1 MLAFWIVAALLTVV
15 ALAFVLVPLLRRR
28 ASDAPTVREANLA
41 ALRSQRQ
48 EIESDVSLGVL
59 APEAKDEA
67 LSELVA
73 RASEDLETPAE
84 AQAAESKRPWPAAIA
99 FAILVPACALG
110 LYLWV
115 GLPAALDPRVVA
127 SAGPGDAQGAPSDHQ
142 MEELVLQLAQ
152 KVRERPDDV
161 QGWNL
166 LARSYN
172 AMGRTQDALDAYKHL
187 AKIAPNDPQVLAD
200 YADALALARGKN
212 LSGEPAEIIQRA
224 LKIDPKHPKSL
235 ALAGTVTLNEGKF
248 AESVGYWERLYTA
261 LPPDSQ
267 DLGEIRNIIEDVR
280 GRAAAAG
287 KPLPP
292 SRLIAGAPL
301 PAPSKPGPM
310 ASPPPM
316 AAAPAAMP
324 PAAPKAAAL
333 PGKGL
338 SGTVRLADALAGRV
352 SPTDTLFIY
361 ARAAQG
367 SRMPLAII
375 RGGAGELPKSF
386 ALDDSM
392 GMAPNVRLSDT
403 ASVVIEARV
412 SKAGSA
418 MAQPGDLVGA
428 SAPVAPGAK
437 GIAIVIDK
445 VVP

>member
-1 MLAFWIVAALLTVV
+1 MLAFWIVAALLTGV

-28 ASDAPTVREANLA
+28 AADSPTTREANLA
-41 ALRSQRQ
+41 ALRSQRL
-48 EIESDVSLGVL
+48 EIETDVAHGVL
-59 APEAKDEA
+59 APESKDEA
-67 LSELVA
+67 LAELVT
-73 RASEDLETPAE
+73 RANEDLGAPAE
-84 AQAAESKRPWPAAIA
+84 TNAPESKRPWPAAIA
-99 FAILVPACALG
+99 FAILVPACAFG

-115 GLPAALDPRVVA
+115 GLPAALDPKA
-127 SAGPGDAQGAPSDHQ
+127 AAGAGAPGAFGDHQ
-142 MEELVLQLAQ
+142 MEELVVQLAQ

-172 AMGRTQDALDAYKHL
+172 AMGRTKDALDAYAHL

-200 YADALALARGKN
+200 YADALALSRGKN

-224 LKIDPKHPKSL
+224 LRIDPKHPKSL

-248 AESVGYWERLYTA
+248 AESIDYWERLYRT

-267 DLGEIRNIIEDVR
+267 DLVEIRNIIEDVR

-287 KPLPP
+287 KPLQP
-292 SRLIAGAPL
+292 SKVASGTASGGAPRAAM
-301 PAPSKPGPM
+301 PAPSPTM
-310 ASPPPM
+310 SPS
-316 AAAPAAMP
+316 AAPMP
-324 PAAPKAAAL
+324 PAAPKAAPV
-333 PGKGL
+333 PGKGI
-338 SGTVRLADALAGRV
+338 SGTVKLADALAGRV

-367 SRMPLAII
+367 SRMPLAIL
-375 RGGAGELPKSF
+375 RGGARELPKTF
-386 ALDDSM
+386 DLDDSM
-392 GMAPNVRLSDT
+392 GMAPNVRLSET
-403 ASVVIEARV
+403 PSVVIEARV

-418 MAQPGDLVGA
+418 MAQPGDLIGT

-437 GIAIVIDK
+437 GVAIVIDK

>member
-1 MLAFWIVAALLTVV
+1 MPAFWIVAALLTVV

-59 APEAKDEA
+59 APEAKEEA
-67 LSELVA
+67 LAELVA
-73 RASEDLETPAE
+73 RASEDLEAPAE
-84 AQAAESKRPWPAAIA
+84 AQAAGSKRPWPAAIA
-99 FAILVPACALG
+99 FAMLVPACAFG
-110 LYLWV
+110 FYLWV
-115 GLPAALDPRVVA
+115 GLPAALDPSAVA
-127 SAGPGDAQGAPSDHQ
+127 AGGPGGTQGAFGDHQ
-142 MEELVLQLAQ
+142 MEELVVQLAQ

-172 AMGRTQDALDAYKHL
+172 AMGRNQDALEAYAHL

-292 SRLIAGAPL
+292 SKLVAGAPA
-301 PAPSKPGPM
+301 PAKPGPM
-310 ASPPPM
+310 ASPPAM
-316 AAAPAAMP
+316 AAAPPAMP
-324 PAAPKAAAL
+324 PASPKAVAV

-338 SGTVRLADALAGRV
+338 SGTVKLAEALAGRV

-367 SRMPLAII
+367 SRMPLAIL
-375 RGGAGELPKSF
+375 RGGARELPKNF
-386 ALDDSM
+386 DLDDSM
-392 GMAPNVRLSDT
+392 GMAPNVRLSET
-403 ASVVIEARV
+403 PSVVIEARV
-412 SKAGSA
+412 SKAGGA
-418 MAQPGDLVGA
+418 MAQPGDLIGT

-437 GIAIVIDK
+437 GVAIVIDK